1 MSADSISQCPQCLAR
16 AKLVEDKI
24 AALTGSA
31 TIGELKALEAERAKT
46 NTLQTFG
53 QYYEFY
59 FVGNKLLWDYWANC
73 GVCGF
78 KVSVKGDKEFVLT

>member
-24 AALTGSA
+24 AALTDSA

-59 FVGNKLLWDYWANC
+59 FVDGKLFWYFDARC
-73 GVCGF
+73 DVCGF
-78 KVSVKGDKEFVLT
+78 EAHIKGDKEFILT